1 MTAGSFS
8 PLDTVLDSLMKVP
21 EERVFVFLI
30 FSLPHVPL
38 NVVMST
44 SFPLK
49 SIWEEAMERIVRGES
64 ESLKTTL
71 RLVMVSVE

>member
-8 PLDTVLDSLMKVP
+8 PLDTVRDSLIKVP
-21 EERVFVFLI
+21 LERVFVFLI
-30 FSLPHVPL
+30 FSLPQVPL

-44 SFPLK
+44 SSALK
-49 SIWEEAMERIVRGES
+49 SIWEEAMDRIFRVES
-64 ESLKTTL
+64 ESLNTTL